1 MLQTNPCLPRCWEA
15 LVLPCVLR
23 EFVSPQVAPAQSR
36 MADSVEDVLADL
48 LGFDE
53 DPPVPPPRG
62 SRLTCAQVSSRGA
75 LEEDPGG
82 KFPGDD
88 VGETQDLDDLDA
100 EILGIS
106 RSRPRPAGAGTGAG
120 KSLGKQLDP
129 EEGVPGVPP
138 RGGLGDLVDSP
149 GGAGKAPGMSD

>member
-1 MLQTNPCLPRCWEA
+1 CREAAELPR
-15 LVLPCVLR
+15 VLR
-23 EFVSPQVAPAQSR
+23 EFVSPQVAPARSR

-53 DPPVPPPRG
+53 DPPVPLSCG

-82 KFPGDD
+82 KFPEDD

-106 RSRPRPAGAGTGAG
+106 RSRPRLAGAGTGTG

-129 EEGVPGVPP
+129 EEGAPP